1 MCCQVSQCEKLSSE
15 WLFLHLLKDGDD
27 LLKGGP
33 LARVLI
39 HADPDELGHVGAH
52 TGADVQPQPLSGY
65 PHAGLHGG
73 EVREGHLPHGQLP
86 QHHRVA
92 PHVRRAAV
100 DF

>member
-15 WLFLHLLKDGDD
+15 RLFLHLLKDRDD
-27 LLKGGP
+27 LLEGGP
-33 LARVLI
+33 LARVLV

-52 TGADVQPQPLSGY
+52 AGADVQPQPLGGY

-73 EVREGHLPHGQLP
+73 EVGEGDLPHGQLP